1 VQEVDQ
7 TLAES
12 FKLERPAGALV
23 NEVEKD
29 SAAERAGLASGDVVL
44 AFNGRPIELAGDLSA
59 NVSLAQPGDQV
70 EIAVWRQGAKQRLH
84 AQLGDAVTHTPPTP
98 TKVTAAPNPVLRF
111 GLLLSPPKPEGQH
124 ASGLASGLL
133 VEGVSGA
140 AEHAGVQSGDVLLAI
155 NAKPVTSIDQAGFEA
170 TRSDKSVALLVLR
183 DGMKIYIALR
193 LG

>member
-70 EIAVWRQGAKQRLH
+70 EIAVWRQGARQTLH
-84 AQLGDAVTHTPPTP
+84 AQLGDAATHTPPTS
-98 TKVTAAPNPVLRF
+98 TKVAAASNPVLRF
-111 GLLLSPPKPEGQH
+111 GLLLSPPKPQGPQGP
-124 ASGLASGLL
+124 GLTSGLL

-140 AEHAGVQSGDVLLAI
+140 AEHAGVQPGDLLLAI